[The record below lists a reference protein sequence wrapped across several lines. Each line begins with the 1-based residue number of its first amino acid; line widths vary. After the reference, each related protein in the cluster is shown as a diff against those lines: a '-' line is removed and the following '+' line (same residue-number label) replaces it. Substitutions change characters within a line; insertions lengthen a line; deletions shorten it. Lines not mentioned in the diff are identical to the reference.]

1 MVFSDHPLYDVGMF
15 WRLSNAAIE
24 RLLMRYRSVFD
35 PQEVVRRHAST
46 AVQAQ
51 PGRLTNFLG
60 VTMDPTYLGS
70 ILEGRSGTVEG
81 LPIPGNWHAC
91 LAEWAGCL
99 RALDL
104 ARGRFTVIEL
114 GCGWGCWLNNMG
126 VAARRAGLDY
136 ELIGVEGDPGHIAF
150 ARDTLHKNGIAADR
164 VMLHRGI
171 AAPGAG
177 VALFPVQKNGGL
189 EWGLEPIFN
198 ATREQRAAAV
208 ETGSHEELPMVPLED
223 LIGRRER
230 IDLLHVDIQGGEGD
244 FIEAS
249 LRLLREK
256 VAYIMIGTHS
266 RGLERRIRRSLSRDG
281 WLLEIE
287 RPAIYRMRITGPR
300 LKVDGVQGWRNTR
313 LLPV

>member
-1 MVFSDHPLYDVGMF
+1 MF
-15 WRLSNAAIE
+15 RRLRSAAIE
-24 RLLMRYRSVFD
+24 RSLMRYRSVFD
-35 PQEVVRRHAST
+35 PREVVRRHAST
-46 AVQAQ
+46 TARAQ

-60 VTMDPTYLGS
+60 VTIDPTYLGS
-70 ILEGRSGTVEG
+70 ILEGRSGTIEG

-91 LAEWAGCL
+91 VAEWGGSL

-104 ARGRFTVIEL
+104 ARGRFAVIEL

-126 VAARRAGLDY
+126 VAAMRAGLEY

-150 ARDTLHKNGIAADR
+150 ARNTLQENGIATDR
-164 VMLHRGI
+164 VTLHRGI
-171 AAPGAG
+171 AAPREG

-198 ATREQRAAAV
+198 ATPEQRSSAV
-208 ETGSHEELPMVPLED
+208 ESGSHEELPMVPLD
-223 LIGRRER
+223 HLIGARER
-230 IDLLHVDIQGGEGD
+230 IDLLHVDIQGGEAD

-249 LRLLREK
+249 RRHLRER

-266 RGLERRIRRSLSRDG
+266 RGLEKRIRRALSNDG
-281 WLLEIE
+281 WLLEIQ
-287 RPAIYRMRITGPR
+287 RPAIYGMRITGPR

-313 LLPV
+313 LLPA